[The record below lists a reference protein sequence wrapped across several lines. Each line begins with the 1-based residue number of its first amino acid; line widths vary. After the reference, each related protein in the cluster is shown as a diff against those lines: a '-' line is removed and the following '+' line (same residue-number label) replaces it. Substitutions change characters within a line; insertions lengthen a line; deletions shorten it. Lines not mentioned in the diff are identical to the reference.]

1 MSINRYFV
9 NAIVIFIILF
19 LTACGSKPDNQSQF
33 PNSTS
38 TITASPDYGS
48 EIGSYQ
54 VVFSIKSLEHS
65 SQEEIATKLFNLYL
79 EHFKSE
85 AVDIRIRLQDFK
97 IQEVT
102 IPPEFQY
109 CAKGLG
115 MEFIPYVKFSILPL
129 RTPAPDWDAGS
140 GISGNNNWIIDK
152 IAYIGIFI
160 TKDSYSFRLLGVPPC
175 INVSPTPTATFTT
188 TIQSA
193 TSSPSL
199 EYSTKFPVIVSIT
212 PSSVPLGIFSLLF
225 YRPLVMVYDVTQWE
239 DITPYNQP
247 NAIAKNYLQSKKKS
261 SCKIG
266 VQGPIN
272 FNDPSQYKSEEAH
285 LGNINYEVKIFS
297 NNPDRSITT
306 FYIDDKSIK
315 GFNYENAFPVLSVQS
330 DENEWKDCRRFAET
344 ILSTLSLP

>member
-1 MSINRYFV
+1 MIVSRAQPNQIGKLVLLLCNVNSSIRERKQFML
-9 NAIVIFIILF
+9 NALKTFSLKYLWFILIISL
-19 LTACGSKPDNQSQF
+19 LWVTASCGNKGVTES
-33 PNSTS
+33 STS
-38 TITASPDYGS
+38 QPTNGGASNQTNTY
-48 EIGSYQ
+48 
-54 VVFSIKSLEHS
+54 
-65 SQEEIATKLFNLYL
+65 
-79 EHFKSE
+79 
-85 AVDIRIRLQDFK
+85 
-97 IQEVT
+97 
-102 IPPEFQY
+102 
-109 CAKGLG
+109 
-115 MEFIPYVKFSILPL
+115 
-129 RTPAPDWDAGS
+129 
-140 GISGNNNWIIDK
+140 
-152 IAYIGIFI
+152 
-160 TKDSYSFRLLGVPPC
+160 
-175 INVSPTPTATFTT
+175 TATFTT

-193 TSSPSL
+193 TPSPSL